1 MLSLIYS
8 DAIDNPIDGII
19 FPENPPEYKQEISFE
34 KLEEARGLI
43 AEEIEAVKKQ
53 LNFQGKFGQ
62 ARKYVKLD
70 YNKKEARVLEEPL
83 DEQEQ

>member
-34 KLEEARGLI
+34 KLEEARGLV
-43 AEEIEAVKKQ
+43 AEEIEAVKKE
-53 LNFQGKFGQ
+53 LIFQGKFAQ

-70 YNKKEARVLEEPL
+70 YNKKEARVLK
-83 DEQEQ
+83 